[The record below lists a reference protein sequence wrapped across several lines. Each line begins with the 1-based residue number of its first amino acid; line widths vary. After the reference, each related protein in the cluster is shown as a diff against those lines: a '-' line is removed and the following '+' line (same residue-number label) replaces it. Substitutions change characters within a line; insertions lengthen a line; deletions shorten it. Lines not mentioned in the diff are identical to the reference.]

1 MLPYVFISVSYCCGG
16 SGGIARSYLRCS
28 FTSFRFSSIVD
39 TQLSRLS
46 LGSLFFAWLIMGQPL
61 AVGMK
66 GLIFDSR
73 MIWHTGVICVAV
85 KHAQITIPIGV
96 KCAHVL
102 CLVFAKCGVMLKYIN
117 FDLIS
122 PKDTELEVFLKPKLC
137 PF

>member
-46 LGSLFFAWLIMGQPL
+46 LGSLFFAWLITGQPL

-96 KCAHVL
+96 KCL
-102 CLVFAKCGVMLKYIN
+102 CSCAVFGICQMWCYAKIYQLWSHFSKGHWTRSLFK
-117 FDLIS
+117 
-122 PKDTELEVFLKPKLC
+122 T
-137 PF
+137 